1 MNEDT
6 VEVVVGWSVE
16 REIVLLW
23 LAFVEVEGVTLV
35 ASSAQLLGGPT
46 QERILSP

>member
-1 MNEDT
+1 MGGLVEDT
-6 VEVVVGWSVE
+6 VEVAVGWSVE

-23 LAFVEVEGVTLV
+23 LAFVEVEGVKLV

-46 QERILSP
+46 